1 MISDYYED
9 EELISQLRM
18 FFDDDEQ
25 EQLDFRASLNLLTEF
40 NEEKWELKIK
50 DRVFLIDKELCEVEE
65 VET

>member
-25 EQLDFRASLNLLTEF
+25 EQIDFKASLNLLTDF
-40 NEEKWELKIK
+40 DEEKWELKIK
-50 DRVFLIDKELCEVEE
+50 NRVFLIDKELCEVEE

>member
-25 EQLDFRASLNLLTEF
+25 EQIDFKASLNLLTDF
-40 NEEKWELKIK
+40 DEEKWELKIK

>member
-25 EQLDFRASLNLLTEF
+25 KQLDFRASLNLLTEF

-65 VET
+65 VEQ

>member
-25 EQLDFRASLNLLTEF
+25 EQIDFKASLNLLTEF
-40 NEEKWELKIK
+40 DEEKWELKIK

>member
-25 EQLDFRASLNLLTEF
+25 EQLDFKASLNLLTEF

-65 VET
+65 VEQ

>member
-9 EELISQLRM
+9 EELITQLRM

-25 EQLDFRASLNLLTEF
+25 EQIDFKASLNLLTDF
-40 NEEKWELKIK
+40 DEEKWELKIK

-65 VET
+65 VEQ

>member
-1 MISDYYED
+1 MISEYYED

-25 EQLDFRASLNLLTEF
+25 EQLDFKASLNLLTEF
-40 NEEKWELKIK
+40 DEEKWELKIK

-65 VET
+65 VEQ

>member
-25 EQLDFRASLNLLTEF
+25 EQIDFKASLNLLTDF
-40 NEEKWELKIK
+40 DEEKWELKIK
-50 DRVFLIDKELCEVEE
+50 NRVFLIDKELCEVEE
-65 VET
+65 VEQ

>member
-25 EQLDFRASLNLLTEF
+25 EQIDFKASLNLLTDF
-40 NEEKWELKIK
+40 DEEKWELKIK

-65 VET
+65 VEQ

>member
-25 EQLDFRASLNLLTEF
+25 EQLDFKASLNLLTEF
-40 NEEKWELKIK
+40 DEEKWELKIK
-50 DRVFLIDKELCEVEE
+50 DRVFLINKELCEVEE
-65 VET
+65 VEQ

>member
-25 EQLDFRASLNLLTEF
+25 EQIDFKASLNLLTEF
-40 NEEKWELKIK
+40 DEEKWELKIK
-50 DRVFLIDKELCEVEE
+50 NRVFLIDKELCEVEE
-65 VET
+65 VEQ

>member
-25 EQLDFRASLNLLTEF
+25 EQLDFKASLNLLTEF
-40 NEEKWELKIK
+40 DEEKWELKIK

>member
-25 EQLDFRASLNLLTEF
+25 EQIDFKASLNLLTEF
-40 NEEKWELKIK
+40 DEENWELKIK
-50 DRVFLIDKELCEVEE
+50 GRLFLINKELCEVEE
-65 VET
+65 VEQ